1 MRDARQTKQSCV
13 PTAAQ
18 ERCLDGIF
26 IASKMLVRQSLQK
39 EGALLTT
46 SDKKN
51 VVQSQLSEKPQ
62 HRGKV

>member
-1 MRDARQTKQSCV
+1 MTPDKPSNRACLQQHRK
-13 PTAAQ
+13 
-18 ERCLDGIF
+18 RCLDGIF

>member
-1 MRDARQTKQSCV
+1 
-13 PTAAQ
+13 
-18 ERCLDGIF
+18 
-26 IASKMLVRQSLQK
+26 MLVRQSLQK